1 MSEDV
6 KVTVLKYLKEQFGVD
21 RIDFE
26 LKKGGKGK
34 VYAFRKC
41 NFDPGDI
48 EGIDTYHGIYLG
60 RIEKDGFR
68 LSIEGSFIIGPLAT
82 KNVVEIGD
90 ATAMQWMKGNGISSN
105 VKGYVILKWRNFF
118 VGCGKGNGKVIK
130 NFVPGDRRITAKY

>member
-1 MSEDV
+1 MEADI
-6 KVTVLKYLKEQFGVD
+6 KVLEYLKEQFGAD

-26 LKKGGKGK
+26 LKEGGKGK

-41 NFDPGDI
+41 NFDI
-48 EGIDTYHGIYLG
+48 EGIDSHRGIYVG

-68 LSIEGSFIIGPLAT
+68 LSIEGSFIIGPLAR

-90 ATAMQWMKGNGISSN
+90 ETAVRWMSGEDIPSR

-118 VGCGKGNGKVIK
+118 IGCGRGDGEAIR
-130 NFVPGDRRITAKY
+130 NFVPKDRRIPITAKY